1 MEKRARRLFTAEVKA
16 QAIVRHVQDGVAV
29 SALCEELG
37 IHPNQFYDWQ
47 KLAFSNLAATFQKE
61 SDAEARRL
69 SAEVVRIN
77 AKLAQK
83 DELIAEVL
91 SEHIALKKKIGAL

>member
-1 MEKRARRLFTAEVKA
+1 MEKRQRRLFTADLKA
-16 QAIVRHVQDGVAV
+16 QAVVRHFQDGVAV

-47 KLAFSNLAATFQKE
+47 KLAFSNLPAAFQKE
-61 SDAEARRL
+61 SGAETRRL
-69 SAEVVRIN
+69 NAEVMRIN

-83 DELIAEVL
+83 DEVISELL
-91 SEHIALKKKIGAL
+91 TEHIALKKKTGGL

>member
-1 MEKRARRLFTAEVKA
+1 MEKRQRRLFTADLKA
-16 QAIVRHVQDGVAV
+16 QTIVRHFQDGAPV

-47 KLAFSNLAATFQKE
+47 KLAFSNLSMAFQKE
-61 SDAEARRL
+61 SGSETRRL
-69 SAEVVRIN
+69 NAEVMRIN

-83 DELIAEVL
+83 DEVISELL
-91 SEHIALKKKIGAL
+91 TEHIALKKKTGAL